1 MESVNKLRELNS
13 LELRNLTI
21 SFSNSSPVIKGCN
34 LKFSQGKTYL
44 LTGTTASG
52 KSTLLRFIKGLIPL
66 FYSAS
71 IFGEILVNGKFFTLE
86 EFWEY
91 RNEIGYLFQDP
102 PLQVIG
108 SSVERDIAFGLEN
121 LAIPPLEM
129 MSIIERIAHR
139 LNIKHLLH
147 RNPDELS
154 GGELALIALASILV
168 LQPKILL
175 LDEFTAFLDNASR
188 KKVFKTIKEIQ
199 NPNQI
204 IIIVSHYLKEA
215 LPLVDEVIVLD
226 KGQVL
231 LQAPK
236 AYFIASHY
244 STIKGKLRIPELFH
258 LGINL
263 CKNKGIDPIFD
274 DVEGL
279 YQLIGRENYD

>member
-1 MESVNKLRELNS
+1 MKSMSKHQELNS

-21 SFSNSSPVIKGCN
+21 RFSNSSPIIKGCN

-66 FYSAS
+66 FYSAT
-71 IFGEILVNGKFFTLE
+71 IFGEILVNGKLLTLE

-108 SSVERDIAFGLEN
+108 SSVERDLAFGLEN

-129 MSIIERIAHR
+129 KTIIEKIAHR
-139 LNIKHLLH
+139 LNIELLLN

-154 GGELALIALASILV
+154 GGELALVALASILV

-175 LDEFTAFLDNASR
+175 LDEFTAFLDNSSR
-188 KKVFKTIKEIQ
+188 TQVFKTLKEIQ
-199 NPNQI
+199 TPNQI
-204 IIIVSHYLKEA
+204 IIIVTHYLKEV

-236 AYFIASHY
+236 AFFITSHF
-244 STIKGKLRIPELFH
+244 SIIKEKLRIPELFH

-263 CKNKGIDPIFD
+263 CESKGIDPIFE

-279 YQLIGRENYD
+279 YELIGRENYV